1 MSGAARRPPV
11 AVLVI
16 FDGWGLRAERV
27 ANAIAMARTPTMDH
41 LYKTQAHTEIEASGE
56 AVDKYEAGC
65 RRSDESAGAHRSTS
79 RPR

>member
-27 ANAIAMARTPTMDH
+27 ANAIAMARTPTMDR
-41 LYKTQAHTEIEASGE
+41 L
-56 AVDKYEAGC
+56 
-65 RRSDESAGAHRSTS
+65 
-79 RPR
+79 